1 MNLNKYGKNKEL
13 RLSWHREHLDA
24 RPPHSIDVNRQ
35 DKKKKSEREQNQ
47 TQVRASLTVLQLAV
61 GRKQPNKRDVT
72 EPSSSSHPSFE
83 VICPYPLPIAR
94 SASLA
99 VPYILILL
107 RRGWLNLTF
116 YGYDYTVYQSQLSAR
131 FPVAFYP
138 DAMSERER
146 NYQFGLKEEVCLHL
160 CERERV
166 GNHLGKKKYFRQ
178 LGRDSRPDHHYNE
191 TNASVY
197 LNTDAERKLA
207 SVGKWNKAS
216 ISSRLLVC
224 ESDTSAK
231 PYESGVGTSNLTVY
245 VGRQCSFLIVQIMH
259 IVFTL
264 ADTSR
269 GPDATRGLRDC
280 NFALN
285 NTAPKRVIVIV
296 VHLAAHGPNTARA
309 QLTEIVALIV
319 SQGRIKGTPFVEID
333 ANCTILIP
341 FVVDLG
347 WAALSPITTSGELAI
362 KRCNASWVNI
372 QRVSCCA
379 TEADSALYFR
389 RTCSKIPSHKVG
401 LVKFSLEE
409 EGFLQMGRQNTPL
422 PQFVKPTWALLIRD
436 PPAPMCVWTNAG
448 ITIYST
454 ELHLSD
460 QADMFHRSSVHSNG
474 YSTDGQHG
482 GGAVEEM
489 PTYLMEHL
497 ATFTVSK
504 ETSIMYPADGMRR
517 LLQLEKS
524 NGIWSQK
531 MQMRLDQN
539 WVLIMDYETGAV
551 MERFPVSMIQ
561 EPTAFTSHDP
571 MEMYNNILVFIVGE
585 DRQALTS
592 RSEMH
597 IFQCQSISA
606 QDLVEDL
613 KLLRIGK
620 VPPGR
625 HAHHIPPPPA
635 TPPPEPPSNGV
646 NVREQVSVF
655 NAVSNQLDP
664 RGVPQGELVPGM
676 FPSRDGIS
684 LNDETSSTSSEK
696 YERDVTILNHCF
708 DDIEKF
714 IARLQHAAAASRELE
729 RRRRNR
735 KSKKKDLG
743 DGMLT
748 MRAKP
753 PPEVEF
759 VDIFQKFKLSF
770 NLLAKLKAHIHDP
783 NAPELVH
790 FLFTPLALIVDAS
803 HDTHYG
809 PNLPAKVV
817 SPLLTREAVNLLI
830 NCVTSKETELWH
842 SLGDAWLIPR
852 DQWKGYVAPYHPVFL
867 DGWSPDSPVMD
878 ERESATPVAADSSR
892 GRIQIEST
900 GANEPPI
907 SKKRRHDGSPL
918 HNRLLAI
925 EVDHYRE
932 PEHDDSH
939 YSSDYFDYENQEPS
953 PTETNRY
960 AFDNRNYVARPE
972 RYSRDEREHSQSPGS
987 DRDYPPGSVLGAHPA
1002 APRDATARSDI
1013 SADSIER
1020 NGAEGQQRF
1029 ERSQSRWLEELR
1041 ARGGKVVQVTYPRTA
1056 NNDKELTVIRGEY
1069 LEANDSRKWWKA
1081 RNSRGQVAHVP
1092 HTIVTPFQPGS
1103 GDPSEV
1109 FSNPLYAPPQGY
1121 HRQYPNQDSP
1131 RGERD
1136 NGAGIDMGRPT
1147 RSPPIPPPA
1156 PADWV
1161 RKERLGKKDKNDYI
1175 TYLHDV
1181 AYAIAESEGDIR
1193 QADEQA
1199 ISDFSFSARNT
1210 SATSTDT
1217 KFYSFT
1223 SRRRIVDDIGNLDQI
1238 DAAISHAHANKPT
1251 SSTMSEPRP
1260 GPSGIKREDISINN
1274 ATPTGKM
1281 LRSGNFYA
1289 EPPEDVMD
1297 VDNTNNL
1304 ASTSNQHAGSGGRAS
1319 RGDTN
1324 DPDLSSDE
1332 DGLPISRTR
1341 EQAKP
1346 IPPPPPPPLPPAD
1359 SSSPSPTSTMGT
1371 NRSRKSEGTLSRAQ
1385 SSQDLMQEELKA
1397 VLTMFRE
1404 KRPNVEILT
1413 TPKVYINQDSS
1424 PDEVQKW
1431 LQAKSFSQKYYKTVR
1446 SSELRAILAKA
1457 REKVDDPI
1465 QNDFKTAKKP
1475 LSQVKNG
1482 DNYDSEES
1490 EKDDTQFGNMLKEQL
1505 RRMQSKD

>member
-1 MNLNKYGKNKEL
+1 MVAAK
-13 RLSWHREHLDA
+13 A
-24 RPPHSIDVNRQ
+24 
-35 DKKKKSEREQNQ
+35 
-47 TQVRASLTVLQLAV
+47 
-61 GRKQPNKRDVT
+61 
-72 EPSSSSHPSFE
+72 
-83 VICPYPLPIAR
+83 IAR
-94 SASLA
+94 TTFQGAGSFVWLVLPAPS
-99 VPYILILL
+99 VEFPYT
-107 RRGWLNLTF
+107 RGVQKWWW
-116 YGYDYTVYQSQLSAR
+116 
-131 FPVAFYP
+131 FPVFFYP
-138 DAMSERER
+138 DAMSEYER
-146 NYQFGLKEEVCLHL
+146 AHQFERKAQHTLSKKTSFHHHARAGTARATVLSLPGSPTFLPTPSYVRMRTAVKPQFAGTVKRTVPYNDFCIFFINWGTAKVDFRGNVPVFV
-160 CERERV
+160 EREREE
-166 GNHLGKKKYFRQ
+166 NQLGKTLSALPPVFEPR
-178 LGRDSRPDHHYNE
+178 
-191 TNASVY
+191 
-197 LNTDAERKLA
+197 
-207 SVGKWNKAS
+207 
-216 ISSRLLVC
+216 SSR
-224 ESDTSAK
+224 SRQ
-231 PYESGVGTSNLTVY
+231 SNLLRELHLKPCSHRSEGWRMFGNKGLSASATVIEKGHLFHDPWGCCH
-245 VGRQCSFLIVQIMH
+245 VVALLTVEISCLVVVIAFGDDIIRTNLVFDWSADDREIKVQIP
-259 IVFTL
+259 
-264 ADTSR
+264 SR
-269 GPDATRGLRDC
+269 
-280 NFALN
+280 F
-285 NTAPKRVIVIV
+285 
-296 VHLAAHGPNTARA
+296 
-309 QLTEIVALIV
+309 
-319 SQGRIKGTPFVEID
+319 
-333 ANCTILIP
+333 
-341 FVVDLG
+341 
-347 WAALSPITTSGELAI
+347 
-362 KRCNASWVNI
+362 
-372 QRVSCCA
+372 
-379 TEADSALYFR
+379 TEADQD
-389 RTCSKIPSHKVG
+389 IPSV
-401 LVKFSLEE
+401 VAESCLE
-409 EGFLQMGRQNTPL
+409 
-422 PQFVKPTWALLIRD
+422 
-436 PPAPMCVWTNAG
+436 
-448 ITIYST
+448 

-613 KLLRIGK
+613 KLLRVGK

-646 NVREQVSVF
+646 NVREQKGDDPSLRPTDERT
-655 NAVSNQLDP
+655 NKDLDPLTSYSITKTLELEP
-664 RGVPQGELVPGM
+664 RGVPQGELGPGM
-676 FPSRDGIS
+676 FHSRDGIS

-729 RRRRNR
+729 RRRR
-735 KSKKKDLG
+735 
-743 DGMLT
+743 
-748 MRAKP
+748 
-753 PPEVEF
+753 
-759 VDIFQKFKLSF
+759 
-770 NLLAKLKAHIHDP
+770 
-783 NAPELVH
+783 
-790 FLFTPLALIVDAS
+790 
-803 HDTHYG
+803 
-809 PNLPAKVV
+809 
-817 SPLLTREAVNLLI
+817 
-830 NCVTSKETELWH
+830 
-842 SLGDAWLIPR
+842 

-878 ERESATPVAADSSR
+878 EREPATPVAADSSR
-892 GRIQIEST
+892 GRGDDVE
-900 GANEPPI
+900 
-907 SKKRRHDGSPL
+907 
-918 HNRLLAI
+918 
-925 EVDHYRE
+925 HYRE

-960 AFDNRNYVARPE
+960 AFDNRNYQARPE

-1136 NGAGIDMGRPT
+1136 NGAGIDMARPT

-1161 RKERLGKKDKNDYI
+1161 RKERLGKK
-1175 TYLHDV
+1175 
-1181 AYAIAESEGDIR
+1181 G
-1193 QADEQA
+1193 
-1199 ISDFSFSARNT
+1199 
-1210 SATSTDT
+1210 
-1217 KFYSFT
+1217 
-1223 SRRRIVDDIGNLDQI
+1223 
-1238 DAAISHAHANKPT
+1238 
-1251 SSTMSEPRP
+1251 
-1260 GPSGIKREDISINN
+1260 
-1274 ATPTGKM
+1274 
-1281 LRSGNFYA
+1281 
-1289 EPPEDVMD
+1289 
-1297 VDNTNNL
+1297 TNP
-1304 ASTSNQHAGSGGRAS
+1304 
-1319 RGDTN
+1319 N

-1341 EQAKP
+1341 EQAKHP
-1346 IPPPPPPPLPPAD
+1346 SIPPPPPPPLPPAD

-1465 QNDFKTAKKP
+1465 QNDFKTPKKP
-1475 LSQVKNG
+1475 ISQVKNG